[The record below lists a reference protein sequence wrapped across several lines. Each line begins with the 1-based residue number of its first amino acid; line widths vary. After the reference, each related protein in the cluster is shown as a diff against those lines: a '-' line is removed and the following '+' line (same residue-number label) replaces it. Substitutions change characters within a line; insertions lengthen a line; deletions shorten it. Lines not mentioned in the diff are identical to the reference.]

1 MLLFL
6 TTTYVLWLNVT
17 SVLSMT
23 LGGPL
28 MIRPTEGLIEPLIS
42 IRLIAVAAV
51 LQTGV
56 TK

>member
-1 MLLFL
+1 MLFL

-23 LGGPL
+23 LGGL
-28 MIRPTEGLIEPLIS
+28 FMIRPTEGLIEPLIS